1 MATRSTTV
9 RTLALLGAGIVASL
23 SGAPPGVAGGAAAPA
38 GATALGPAAV
48 ARDVTLVTGQ
58 RVHVVTDHGRTTA
71 SAVRSAPDP
80 ASTLTTMQVAGHLY
94 VVPLAA
100 RRYLGGS
107 LDPALFDV
115 TALASASATTGGPAA
130 GRHAVTLTYAGSGRP
145 SVPGVTITSASD
157 GRATGYLTDASAA
170 SFGAALV
177 GEARKAQTS
186 GSANGAL
193 FGSVTRISPAGTA
206 STGTTASPQG
216 AFPMYT
222 LVIRALD
229 SRGRFISSG
238 GGILMSTDDGRKA
251 NLFFFIENGRAKVS
265 VPAGRYAAVSD
276 ELTVVGDGASYTDKV
291 MIVTDYQV
299 KNNLQT
305 LTLDARKAT
314 AKVQPAT
321 FPVAATIESQTVD
334 VLVSSADGFASLDF
348 GVDAS
353 PGAEAYL
360 PPTAPPAYGRVSEN
374 TTASAVDPSVPG
386 GNYHIVGAWSDDGIP
401 ASQRH
406 RAPALSAM
414 DRRDSTFYA
423 DGPDRTGGIGVGILP
438 PGAFGVFINI
448 PSTALPVRRAEYTFG
463 PAGSL
468 SLTVVL
474 ANTEADDPG
483 FVDEGFRPIVPGH
496 IGSVS
501 WMRNPLR
508 LAAPD
513 TTPGADF
520 AASIACR
527 TATSLLAA
535 LLPLDGVS
543 YHSYEVFGRPD
554 GTPVLH
560 YVLYRNGVAIV
571 DADDEF
577 GEVVPVTA
585 AAATYRVVETL
596 DRAQSQPLLS
606 TTLTTDVTFRSSGT
620 SGASLPPGAC
630 PAGEGATALPLLRA
644 DVDPNGSLTGGV
656 PVGKHDLTVTVD
668 HPALAGTPTV
678 TGVAVQARPTGSTGA
693 WTSLPVTR
701 TGAGR
706 YAATLTSTRG
716 QVGSTMDLRVD
727 ATDAAGGILH
737 QTTTAALR
745 IGN

>member
-1 MATRSTTV
+1 MASRSTTV
-9 RTLALLGAGIVASL
+9 RTLALVGAGIVASL

-71 SAVRSAPDP
+71 SALRSAPDP
-80 ASTLTTMQVAGHLY
+80 ASTLTTMRVGGHLY
-94 VVPLAA
+94 VVPLSA

-115 TALASASATTGGPAA
+115 TALAASPSTGAA
-130 GRHAVTLTYAGSGRP
+130 ASRHSLTLTYAGSARP
-145 SVPGVTITSASD
+145 SVPGVTITAAGS
-157 GRATGYLTDASAA
+157 GHATGYLTDASA
-170 SFGAALV
+170 STFGAALAR
-177 GEARKAQTS
+177 EARQAQAS
-186 GSANGAL
+186 GSPNGTL
-193 FGSVTRISPAGTA
+193 FGSVSRISAA
-206 STGTTASPQG
+206 STATTRPSADPQG

-229 SRGRFISSG
+229 SHGRFISSG
-238 GGILMSTDDGRKA
+238 SGILMSTDDGRKA

-276 ELTVVGDGASYTDKV
+276 EFTVVGNGPSYVDKA
-291 MIVTDYQV
+291 MLVTDFQV

-321 FPVAATIESQTVD
+321 FPVPATIESQTVD

-348 GVDAS
+348 GLDAS
-353 PGAEAYL
+353 PGVEAYL
-360 PPTAPPAYGRVSEN
+360 PPTPPPAYGTVGEN
-374 TTASAVDPSVPG
+374 TTASAVDPAVPG
-386 GNYHIVGAWSDDGIP
+386 GTYHIVGAWSDDGIP

-406 RAPALSAM
+406 RAPALRAM

-448 PSTALPVRRAEYTFG
+448 PTTALPVRRAEYTFG

-474 ANTEADDPG
+474 ANAEADDPG
-483 FVDEGFRPIVPGH
+483 FVDEGLRPIVPGH
-496 IGSVS
+496 SGAVT

-513 TTPGADF
+513 TIPGADF

-535 LLPLDGVS
+535 LLPLDGEN
-543 YHSYEVFGRPD
+543 YHSYEVFWTPGR
-554 GTPVLH
+554 H
-560 YVLYRNGVAIV
+560 
-571 DADDEF
+571 
-577 GEVVPVTA
+577 
-585 AAATYRVVETL
+585 
-596 DRAQSQPLLS
+596 
-606 TTLTTDVTFRSSGT
+606 
-620 SGASLPPGAC
+620 
-630 PAGEGATALPLLRA
+630 
-644 DVDPNGSLTGGV
+644 TGGPLRPV
-656 PVGKHDLTVTVD
+656 PQRGR
-668 HPALAGTPTV
+668 
-678 TGVAVQARPTGSTGA
+678 AR
-693 WTSLPVTR
+693 R
-701 TGAGR
+701 R
-706 YAATLTSTRG
+706 RR
-716 QVGSTMDLRVD
+716 RV
-727 ATDAAGGILH
+727 
-737 QTTTAALR
+737 R
-745 IGN
+745 